1 MKDYFGYENKVCV
14 VTGASSG
21 MGKATAE
28 MLVDLGAQVYA
39 LDVVESTSEGLTK
52 FIQVSLGEK
61 DSIDQAFAQIPEEID
76 SFFGIAGVA
85 GVRQDYNTTVT
96 VNYIANKYMT
106 ETYLLERMKPGGAI
120 SFITS
125 TAGWNWENQEYRE
138 ELEPIIDRNSWEE
151 SVAALKAMDQ
161 NSKPGGLG
169 YTLSKRALNY
179 YIASIVQDFAAK
191 KVRVNGV
198 LPAATQSGLTDEF
211 AILSG
216 GKENLMKSVGLAG
229 RMAESREMAEPI
241 VFLNSN
247 MASFISG
254 VLLNVDYGQYTQ
266 TLLGEIP
273 NMLDFK
279 LLDVQIEI

>member
-1 MKDYFGYENKVCV
+1 MKNYFGYENKICV

-39 LDVVESTSEGLTK
+39 LDIVESNSEGLAK

-61 DSIDQAFAQIPEEID
+61 DSIDDAFAQIPLEID

-96 VNYIANKYMT
+96 INYIANKYIT
-106 ETYLLERMKPGGAI
+106 EAYLLERMKPGGAI

-125 TAGWNWENQEYRE
+125 TAGWNWEKEEYRE
-138 ELEPIIDRNSWEE
+138 ELQPIIDRNGWDE
-151 SVAALKAMDQ
+151 SVAALKALDQ
-161 NSKPGGLG
+161 NSKPGGVG
-169 YTLSKRALNY
+169 YTTSKRALNY
-179 YIASIVQDFAAK
+179 YIATIVPGFAEK
-191 KVRVNGV
+191 NVRVNGV
-198 LPAATQSGLTDEF
+198 LPAATLSGLTDEF

-229 RMAESREMAEPI
+229 RMAESHEMAEPI

-266 TLLGEIP
+266 TQLGALP
-273 NMLDFK
+273 NILDFK
-279 LLDVQIEI
+279 LLDMQIEI

>member
-39 LDVVESTSEGLTK
+39 LDIVESTSEGLTK

-61 DSIDQAFAQIPEEID
+61 ESIDQAFAQIPDEID

-85 GVRQDYNTTVT
+85 GVRQDFNTTVT
-96 VNYIANKYMT
+96 INYIANKYIT

-125 TAGWNWENQEYRE
+125 TAGWNWEKQEYRE
-138 ELEPIIDRNSWEE
+138 ELQSIINRNDWEE
-151 SVAALKAMDQ
+151 SVAALEALDQ

-179 YIASIVQDFAAK
+179 YIASIVPDFAVK

-198 LPAATQSGLTDEF
+198 LPAATQTGLTDEF

-216 GKENLMKSVGLAG
+216 GKENLMNSVGLAG
-229 RMAESREMAEPI
+229 RIAESREMAEPL

-266 TLLGEIP
+266 TILGAIP
-273 NMLDFK
+273 NILDFK
-279 LLDVQIEI
+279 LLEMQLEI